1 MLCDYRTVQSYWGFE
16 SVISMISLEP
26 RTVALWAALVTVV
39 VTAAGQICL
48 KHGVNIVQFCKAAQP
63 AGCGIRESVWALAS
77 NPFVLGGI
85 GLYGASTLLWIF
97 VLSRLPLSQAYP
109 FVGLSIVITS
119 VVGAVWLG
127 ERLSPGQVAGILMV
141 SAGVLLVVKA

>member
-1 MLCDYRTVQSYWGFE
+1 MVAPD
-16 SVISMISLEP
+16 P
-26 RTVALWAALVTVV
+26 RTVALWVALLTVTL
-39 VTAAGQICL
+39 TAAAQIFL
-48 KHGVNIVQFCKAAQP
+48 KHGVNLVQFYRTAQP
-63 AGCGIRESVWALAS
+63 AAKGTWESLWVVAT

-119 VVGAVWLG
+119 VIGALLLG
-127 ERLSPGQVAGILMV
+127 ERLTLLQMVGIVMV
-141 SAGVLLVVKA
+141 SIGVLLVVKA

>member
-1 MLCDYRTVQSYWGFE
+1 MRGIVML
-16 SVISMISLEP
+16 SLEP
-26 RTVALWAALVTVV
+26 RTVALWAALLTVTV
-39 VTAAGQICL
+39 TAVGQICL
-48 KHGVNIVQFCKAAQP
+48 KHGVNLVQFYRVAQP
-63 AGCGIRESVWALAS
+63 AERAPWESVWALGT

-119 VVGAVWLG
+119 VFGALLLG
-127 ERLSPGQVAGILMV
+127 ERLSPGQVLGIVMV